1 MPGDTTG
8 CKDVICEN
16 GVCWNVDGTPTC
28 HCSSGF
34 SGDTCEISMYNV
46 SIIKNFNLVLTKKI
60 YITV

>member
-28 HCSSGF
+28 HCSSGY

-46 SIIKNFNLVLTKKI
+46 SIIKNFNLVF
-60 YITV
+60 